1 MKVWP
6 SFQKTLLLAL
16 VIFLFSAVIVFTSCI
31 NLFLFEEWDY
41 RQWLIIG
48 VFLAS
53 SILILIFSLRTY
65 FYVIEKR
72 ELIVIKFKR
81 ELVYPYSKIIYIDQN
96 QKRKRSTITIVM
108 KSGQIIYLIP
118 DNKNQVYESL
128 QKNCDDL
135 LDKQEVMN
143 KFPRIKL

>member
-6 SFQKTLLLAL
+6 SFKKTLFLSL
-16 VIFLFSAVIVFTSCI
+16 VIFLFSAGIVFTSCI

-53 SILILIFSLRTY
+53 SIIILIFSLRTY

-72 ELIVIKFKR
+72 ELVVVKFKR
-81 ELVYPYSKIIYIDQN
+81 EFVYPYSEIIYIDQN
-96 QKRKRSTITIVM
+96 QKRKNSTITIIM
-108 KSGQIIYLIP
+108 KSGQSIYLIA
-118 DNKNQVYESL
+118 DNKNQVYEAL
-128 QKNCDDL
+128 RKNCNDL
-135 LDKQEVMN
+135 LNKQEVMD

>member
-6 SFQKTLLLAL
+6 SIKKTLLLAL

-81 ELVYPYSKIIYIDQN
+81 ELVYPYSEIIYIDQN
-96 QKRKRSTITIVM
+96 QKRKKSTITIVM

>member
-6 SFQKTLLLAL
+6 SIQKTLLLAL
-16 VIFLFSAVIVFTSCI
+16 VIFLFSAGIVFTSCI
-31 NLFLFEEWDY
+31 NLFLSKVWDY

-53 SILILIFSLRTY
+53 SLLILIFSLRTY

-72 ELIVIKFKR
+72 ELVVVKFKR
-81 ELVYPYSKIIYIDQN
+81 ELIYPYSEIIYIDQN
-96 QKRKRSTITIVM
+96 QKRKNSTITIVM
-108 KSGQIIYLIP
+108 KSGQTIYLIP
-118 DNKNQVYESL
+118 DKKNQVYESL
-128 QKNCDDL
+128 QKNCEHIL
-135 LDKQEVMN
+135 AKEEVIN

>member
-1 MKVWP
+1 MKIWP

-81 ELVYPYSKIIYIDQN
+81 ELVYPYSEIIYIDQN
-96 QKRKRSTITIVM
+96 QKRKKSTITIVM

>member
-81 ELVYPYSKIIYIDQN
+81 ELVYPYSEIIYIDQN

-143 KFPRIKL
+143 TFPRIKL

>member
-16 VIFLFSAVIVFTSCI
+16 VIFLFSAGIVFTSCI
-31 NLFLFEEWDY
+31 NLFLSKEWDY

-53 SILILIFSLRTY
+53 SLLILIFSLRTY

-72 ELIVIKFKR
+72 ELVVIKFKR
-81 ELVYPYSKIIYIDQN
+81 ELVYPYSEIIYIDQN
-96 QKRKRSTITIVM
+96 QKRKNSTITIVM
-108 KSGQIIYLIP
+108 KSGQTIYLIP
-118 DNKNQVYESL
+118 DKKNQVYESL
-128 QKNCDDL
+128 QKNCEHILSKD
-135 LDKQEVMN
+135 EVIN

>member
-6 SFQKTLLLAL
+6 SIQKTLLLAL
-16 VIFLFSAVIVFTSCI
+16 VIFLFSAGIVFTSCI
-31 NLFLFEEWDY
+31 NLFLSKEWDY

-53 SILILIFSLRTY
+53 SLLILIFSLRTY

-72 ELIVIKFKR
+72 ELVVIKFKR
-81 ELVYPYSKIIYIDQN
+81 ELVYPYSEIIYIDQN
-96 QKRKRSTITIVM
+96 QKRKNSTITMVM
-108 KSGQIIYLIP
+108 KSGQTIYLIP
-118 DNKNQVYESL
+118 DKKNQVYESL
-128 QKNCDDL
+128 QKNCEHILSKD
-135 LDKQEVMN
+135 EVIN

>member
-6 SFQKTLLLAL
+6 SFQKTFLLAL
-16 VIFLFSAVIVFTSCI
+16 VIFLFSAGIVFTSCI
-31 NLFLFEEWDY
+31 NLFLSKEWDY

-53 SILILIFSLRTY
+53 SLLILIFSLRTY

-72 ELIVIKFKR
+72 ELVVIKFKR
-81 ELVYPYSKIIYIDQN
+81 ELVYPYSEIIYIDQN
-96 QKRKRSTITIVM
+96 QKRKNSTITIVM
-108 KSGQIIYLIP
+108 KSGQTIYLIP
-118 DNKNQVYESL
+118 DKKNQVYESL
-128 QKNCDDL
+128 QKNCEHIL
-135 LDKQEVMN
+135 SKEEVIN

>member
-1 MKVWP
+1 MKIWP

-16 VIFLFSAVIVFTSCI
+16 VIFLFSAGIVFTSCI
-31 NLFLFEEWDY
+31 NLFLFQEWDY

-81 ELVYPYSKIIYIDQN
+81 ELVYPYSEIIYIDQN
-96 QKRKRSTITIVM
+96 QKRKKSTITIVM

>member
-81 ELVYPYSKIIYIDQN
+81 ELVYPYSEIIYIDQN

>member
-65 FYVIEKR
+65 FYVIKKR

-81 ELVYPYSKIIYIDQN
+81 ELVYPYSEIIYIDQN

>member
-81 ELVYPYSKIIYIDQN
+81 ELVYPYSEIIYIDQN

-118 DNKNQVYESL
+118 DNKNQVYKSL

>member
-1 MKVWP
+1 MKIWP

-16 VIFLFSAVIVFTSCI
+16 VIFLFSAGIVFTSCI

-53 SILILIFSLRTY
+53 SLLILIFSLRTY

-72 ELIVIKFKR
+72 ELVVVKFKR
-81 ELVYPYSKIIYIDQN
+81 ELIYPYSEIIYIDQN

>member
-1 MKVWP
+1 MKIWP

-16 VIFLFSAVIVFTSCI
+16 VIFLFSAGIVFTSCI
-31 NLFLFEEWDY
+31 NLFLSKEWDY

-53 SILILIFSLRTY
+53 SLLILIFSLRTY

-72 ELIVIKFKR
+72 ELVVIKFKR
-81 ELVYPYSKIIYIDQN
+81 ELVYPYSEIIYIDQN
-96 QKRKRSTITIVM
+96 QKRKNSTITMVM
-108 KSGQIIYLIP
+108 KSGQTIYLIP
-118 DNKNQVYESL
+118 DKKNQVYESL
-128 QKNCDDL
+128 QKNCEHIL
-135 LDKQEVMN
+135 SKEEVIN

>member
-6 SFQKTLLLAL
+6 SFKKTLLLAL
-16 VIFLFSAVIVFTSCI
+16 VIFLFSAGIVFTSCI
-31 NLFLFEEWDY
+31 NLFLFQEWDY

-48 VFLAS
+48 VFLVS

-72 ELIVIKFKR
+72 ELVVVKFKR
-81 ELVYPYSKIIYIDQN
+81 ELVYPYSEIIYIDQN

-135 LDKQEVMN
+135 LDKQEIMN

>member
-6 SFQKTLLLAL
+6 SIKKTLLLAL

-31 NLFLFEEWDY
+31 NLFLFQEWDY

-48 VFLAS
+48 VFLVS

-65 FYVIEKR
+65 FYVIEKH
-72 ELIVIKFKR
+72 ELVVVKFKR
-81 ELVYPYSKIIYIDQN
+81 ELVYPYSEIIYIDQN
-96 QKRKRSTITIVM
+96 QKRKNSTITMVM

-118 DNKNQVYESL
+118 DKNNQVYQSL
-128 QKNCDDL
+128 ENNCDNL
-135 LDKQEVMN
+135 LDKQEVIY
-143 KFPRIKL
+143 KYPRIKL

>member
-1 MKVWP
+1 MKIWP

-16 VIFLFSAVIVFTSCI
+16 VIFLFSAGIVFTSCI
-31 NLFLFEEWDY
+31 NLFLSKEWDY

-53 SILILIFSLRTY
+53 SLLILIFSLRTY

-72 ELIVIKFKR
+72 ELVVIKFKR
-81 ELVYPYSKIIYIDQN
+81 ELVYPYSEIIYIDQN
-96 QKRKRSTITIVM
+96 QKRKNSTITIVM
-108 KSGQIIYLIP
+108 KSGQTIYLIP
-118 DNKNQVYESL
+118 DKKNQVYESL
-128 QKNCDDL
+128 QKNCEHIL
-135 LDKQEVMN
+135 SKEEVIN

>member
-1 MKVWP
+1 MKIWP

-81 ELVYPYSKIIYIDQN
+81 ELVYPYSEIIYIDQN

>member
-81 ELVYPYSKIIYIDQN
+81 ELVYPYSEIIYIDQN
-96 QKRKRSTITIVM
+96 QKRKKSTITIVM

>member
-6 SFQKTLLLAL
+6 SFQKTFLLAL
-16 VIFLFSAVIVFTSCI
+16 VIFLFSAGIVFTSCI
-31 NLFLFEEWDY
+31 NLFLSKEWDY

-53 SILILIFSLRTY
+53 SLLILIFSLRTY

-72 ELIVIKFKR
+72 ELVVIKFKR
-81 ELVYPYSKIIYIDQN
+81 ELVYPYSEIIYIDQN
-96 QKRKRSTITIVM
+96 QKRKNSTITIVM
-108 KSGQIIYLIP
+108 KSGQTIYLIP
-118 DNKNQVYESL
+118 DKKNQVYESL
-128 QKNCDDL
+128 QKNCEHILSKD
-135 LDKQEVMN
+135 EVIN

>member
-6 SFQKTLLLAL
+6 SFKKTLLLAL
-16 VIFLFSAVIVFTSCI
+16 VIFLFSAGIVFTSCI
-31 NLFLFEEWDY
+31 NLFLFQEWDY

-48 VFLAS
+48 VFLVS

-72 ELIVIKFKR
+72 ELVVVKFKR
-81 ELVYPYSKIIYIDQN
+81 ELVYPYSEIIYIDQN
-96 QKRKRSTITIVM
+96 QKRKNSTITIVM
-108 KSGQIIYLIP
+108 KSGQTIYLIP
-118 DNKNQVYESL
+118 DKGNQVYESF
-128 QKNCDDL
+128 QKNCDHL
-135 LDKQEVMN
+135 LDKQEVIN

>member
-31 NLFLFEEWDY
+31 NLFLFQEWDY

-48 VFLAS
+48 VFLVS

-72 ELIVIKFKR
+72 ELVVVKFKR
-81 ELVYPYSKIIYIDQN
+81 ALVYPYSEIIYIDQGR
-96 QKRKRSTITIVM
+96 KRKNSTITIVM
-108 KSGQIIYLIP
+108 KSGQTIYLIP
-118 DNKNQVYESL
+118 DKKNQVYDSL
-128 QKNCDDL
+128 EKNCDHL
-135 LDKQEVMN
+135 LDKQEVIN